1 MDLDKILREKG
12 MTKAALAVKMGRSK
26 QLMTTIGNNPRLET
40 MEAIARALEMPVYR
54 LLISDKE
61 LDELSSVNLE
71 LIYDI
76 EEAMGLAKGELIQ
89 NPQKVREIADIVSKV
104 ELLLK
109 LAPDTLFKSS
119 EELERMLA
127 ERAISQA

>member
-76 EEAMGLAKGELIQ
+76 EEALGLAKGELIQ
-89 NPQKVREIADIVSKV
+89 SPQKVREIADIVSKV

-119 EELERMLA
+119 EVLERMLA
-127 ERAISQA
+127 ERATPQA

>member
-76 EEAMGLAKGELIQ
+76 EEALGLAKGELIQ

-109 LAPDTLFKSS
+109 LSPDTLFKSS

-127 ERAISQA
+127 ERATPQA

>member
-76 EEAMGLAKGELIQ
+76 EEALGLAKGELIQ
-89 NPQKVREIADIVSKV
+89 SPQKVREIADTVSKV

-119 EELERMLA
+119 EVLERMLA
-127 ERAISQA
+127 ERATPQA

>member
-76 EEAMGLAKGELIQ
+76 EEALGLAKGELIQ
-89 NPQKVREIADIVSKV
+89 SPQKVREIADIVSKV

-119 EELERMLA
+119 EVLERMLA

>member
-89 NPQKVREIADIVSKV
+89 SPQKVREIADIVSKV

-119 EELERMLA
+119 EVLERMLA
-127 ERAISQA
+127 ERAIPQA